1 MSATTT
7 SRPQQNPEQQSG
19 CKAYPATPFPL
30 WARTIVWSPDGSM
43 IAVVNAFD
51 PAHQLTEV
59 WDAHDGRLLH
69 ADPPEKE
76 HLAVDAMF
84 SPDSKEL
91 IIGHPGGVI
100 EMLATDTWARSNEAT
115 LDKSIFDL
123 NDIGFV
129 GYSHDG
135 SSIIAVTGLAGR
147 GGSSIIWID
156 PTTLQATNS
165 VPKSDLATPKSTA
178 LSPDGVTLAI
188 GASDGSLRIWDTNK
202 RQLIQQMQFGSRV
215 QGLAFL
221 DPTHLAVVPGTGDL
235 LVMTIDPAELVSTV
249 RASITRPFTQTEC
262 TTYGI
267 DPCPTLAQ
275 IKAP

>member
-1 MSATTT
+1 M
-7 SRPQQNPEQQSG
+7 
-19 CKAYPATPFPL
+19 

-59 WDAHDGRLLH
+59 FWDARDGRLLH

-91 IIGHPGGVI
+91 IIGHPDGVI